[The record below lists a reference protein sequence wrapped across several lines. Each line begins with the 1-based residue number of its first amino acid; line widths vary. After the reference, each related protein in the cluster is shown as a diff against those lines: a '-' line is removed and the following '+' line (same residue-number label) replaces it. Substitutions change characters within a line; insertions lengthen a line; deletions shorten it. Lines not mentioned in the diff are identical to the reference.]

1 LSIAGFSSSRIF
13 AFDISNPQAI
23 SELEGDIHAQGNSF
37 AISLGVP
44 NAGATE
50 HTLLIFSADQISAP
64 AWVTYHAPDP
74 AIHQQQR
81 SDIVVISHPD
91 FVASLAPYVSLR
103 QSQGRQVNV
112 VTTDQIYDAFN
123 YGERTPFAIRDY
135 LQQLS
140 AEPQLAPQAVLLV
153 GGASLDPRNYLGFGY
168 LDFVPTRIIE
178 TQAFKTASDDWFS
191 DFQQSGFGTIATG
204 RLPVRTPADAAL
216 VIGKIVNYESGA
228 SAGSWTQQALLVA
241 DQNTGVNFSNEAA
254 FAVTDLPSSLQTTQV
269 FADGVS
275 VDAARQQILSAL
287 NNGALLVNYTGHGAE
302 EQWSFSDLFD
312 DSTAATLSNGDRL
325 PFFLLMDCLN
335 GFFHDVYAVSLAQS
349 LMLAPN
355 GGAVAVWA
363 SSGFTSAPPQASM
376 DQAMLRIIKENP
388 ATPLGQAVLGAKL
401 GVTDADVRRTWILFG
416 DPSMQLQMQTPPARK
431 KPERARTQFS
441 RAPRSGT
448 Q

>member
-1 LSIAGFSSSRIF
+1 M
-13 AFDISNPQAI
+13 
-23 SELEGDIHAQGNSF
+23 
-37 AISLGVP
+37 
-44 NAGATE
+44 
-50 HTLLIFSADQISAP
+50 
-64 AWVTYHAPDP
+64 
-74 AIHQQQR
+74 
-81 SDIVVISHPD
+81 
-91 FVASLAPYVSLR
+91 
-103 QSQGRQVNV
+103 NV

-376 DQAMLRIIKENP
+376 DQAMLRIIKENC
-388 ATPLGQAVLGAKL
+388 T
-401 GVTDADVRRTWILFG
+401 VTQDLLFLMALPG
-416 DPSMQLQMQTPPARK
+416 NQHHVPCLRLAQS
-431 KPERARTQFS
+431 
-441 RAPRSGT
+441 
-448 Q
+448 

>member
-1 LSIAGFSSSRIF
+1 M
-13 AFDISNPQAI
+13 
-23 SELEGDIHAQGNSF
+23 
-37 AISLGVP
+37 
-44 NAGATE
+44 
-50 HTLLIFSADQISAP
+50 
-64 AWVTYHAPDP
+64 
-74 AIHQQQR
+74 
-81 SDIVVISHPD
+81 
-91 FVASLAPYVSLR
+91 
-103 QSQGRQVNV
+103 
-112 VTTDQIYDAFN
+112 
-123 YGERTPFAIRDY
+123 
-135 LQQLS
+135 
-140 AEPQLAPQAVLLV
+140 
-153 GGASLDPRNYLGFGY
+153 
-168 LDFVPTRIIE
+168 
-178 TQAFKTASDDWFS
+178 
-191 DFQQSGFGTIATG
+191 
-204 RLPVRTPADAAL
+204 
-216 VIGKIVNYESGA
+216 IGKIVNYESGA